1 MYINHICELTKSC
14 FTFSGQIVEQCF
26 FRLSFLWLYFTNMK
40 LNWTPSMEWQ
50 AHFEELWRELC
61 AGKCWIFQPV
71 FKLLQEHLNGI
82 AADVFFPTNFYWS
95 CYFHNTLER
104 KATKTIL
111 SLPFRYQLAS
121 AGWSK
126 FSGWCLP
133 PGLYTVNRCEVNF
146 FKICI
151 DFSELRR
158 LVRTN
163 FWNIKMSSLS
173 CCRTKLVRLF

>member
-1 MYINHICELTKSC
+1 MLLWT
-14 FTFSGQIVEQCF
+14 V
-26 FRLSFLWLYFTNMK
+26 SFLWLYFTNMK

-50 AHFEELWRELC
+50 AHFEELWRELG
-61 AGKCWIFQPV
+61 ASKCWIFQPV
-71 FKLLQEHLNGI
+71 FILLQEHLNGV
-82 AADVFFPTNFYWS
+82 AAARCFFFPMNFYWS
-95 CYFHNTLER
+95 CYFHNTFER

-146 FKICI
+146 LKYALTFQSWAGWWELT
-151 DFSELRR
+151 SEILKWAPSPAAEPN
-158 LVRTN
+158 LLEYFN
-163 FWNIKMSSLS
+163 F
-173 CCRTKLVRLF
+173 